1 MTKSNRFSNLKTIT
15 WILKIKRTFRA
26 KVGKKCTLHFSAFL
40 GDKNV
45 HVTIKPLLYVGLS
58 YKITMKFLNIGQSEK
73 HCGFLLLKN
82 VCYCRMSRCWLQH
95 AGLPDV
101 PFKPHAMFVSC
112 LRNCVTPTQGAAPLG
127 RTTFEADEYLTQML
141 GTNENLRSVL
151 EMKIN
156 KKRNAVAETG
166 ASRSLPSGQS
176 AFRRWFK
183 ASTSSVIWMSCD

>member
-26 KVGKKCTLHFSAFL
+26 KVGKKCTPHFSAFL

-45 HVTIKPLLYVGLS
+45 YVTIKPLLYVGLS

-101 PFKPHAMFVSC
+101 PFKPHAVFVSC
-112 LRNCVTPTQGAAPLG
+112 LRNCVTPTQGAAPHRAARSDNLWS
-127 RTTFEADEYLTQML
+127 RWILHTDVRCKWKPAFSVR
-141 GTNENLRSVL
+141 NEN
-151 EMKIN
+151 K
-156 KKRNAVAETG
+156 
-166 ASRSLPSGQS
+166 
-176 AFRRWFK
+176 
-183 ASTSSVIWMSCD
+183 